1 MTDLQKG
8 TLYIT
13 GTPIGNLKDIS
24 LRALAVLKGVD
35 VICAEDTRMTQQ
47 LLSSYGI
54 KGPRLISLREQ
65 NEVEQTQKV
74 MALLQEGKNVA
85 QVSDAGMPGICDPG
99 NRLVAKVRQAG
110 FPLYVV
116 PGAVALIAALS
127 LTGQGEAPFTFIGFL
142 SAKSKERQE
151 QLSNI
156 AENNQ
161 TVVCYETP
169 HRIEA
174 TLKEQSTIDPAR
186 TLWLVRELT
195 KKFETTLTGDAKS
208 LLSRLQ
214 EDPQQKKG
222 EMVIIFTARVKIED
236 DNLSEAVK
244 ELSVHLLPFYPIKKV
259 VSLVRKIAPV
269 PKKRLYDYL
278 LGVKNQQQ
286 V

>member
-1 MTDLQKG
+1 M
-8 TLYIT
+8 
-13 GTPIGNLKDIS
+13 
-24 LRALAVLKGVD
+24 
-35 VICAEDTRMTQQ
+35 
-47 LLSSYGI
+47 
-54 KGPRLISLREQ
+54 
-65 NEVEQTQKV
+65 
-74 MALLQEGKNVA
+74 
-85 QVSDAGMPGICDPG
+85 
-99 NRLVAKVRQAG
+99 
-110 FPLYVV
+110 
-116 PGAVALIAALS
+116 
-127 LTGQGEAPFTFIGFL
+127 
-142 SAKSKERQE
+142 
-151 QLSNI
+151 
-156 AENNQ
+156 
-161 TVVCYETP
+161 VCYETP

-286 V
+286 D